1 MDRFDSTGNLFQSN
15 SIVLFYP
22 VNSSCFRLFGLAI
35 TLRNLETVKRGML
48 KSNWVRLKNRS
59 LFTDVVLFFFSFFSK
74 TSDSARAS
82 ARTSAESGERRA
94 SNFVFPHP
102 YPLAL
107 AVNKSP
113 AVFCFLSRALDGLR
127 RENRGS
133 VNRLEKSLLWLHNM
147 NIYIMIAHLYQIAH
161 LSDQA
166 QETSSTEQLHSPPKH
181 SSFQKRLRPSAPTV
195 NSRVTTIYTLL
206 HDKDISQF

>member
-15 SIVLFYP
+15 SVVLFYP

-35 TLRNLETVKRGML
+35 TLRNLETVKCGML

-74 TSDSARAS
+74 TSASARAS

-107 AVNKSP
+107 AVNKSS

-147 NIYIMIAHLYQIAH
+147 NIYIMIAAPISNRSPVWSSPRNFINWAA
-161 LSDQA
+161 SFSSQA
-166 QETSSTEQLHSPPKH
+166 LQFSKETEAKCSY
-181 SSFQKRLRPSAPTV
+181 
-195 NSRVTTIYTLL
+195 N
-206 HDKDISQF
+206 

>member
-1 MDRFDSTGNLFQSN
+1 MRDAEIQLSAIEKSYPFHRRCFIFLFVLFQN
-15 SIVLFYP
+15 IGQ
-22 VNSSCFRLFGLAI
+22 R
-35 TLRNLETVKRGML
+35 
-48 KSNWVRLKNRS
+48 
-59 LFTDVVLFFFSFFSK
+59 
-74 TSDSARAS
+74 
-82 ARTSAESGERRA
+82 ESERENERGERRA